1 MAEKT
6 HERPSEK
13 PFRTRRNAFLP
24 AETVF
29 SDGLLPNI
37 G

>member
-6 HERPSEK
+6 HERPSENLFQK
-13 PFRTRRNAFLP
+13 RRNAFLP

-29 SDGLLPNI
+29 SDGLTPNI